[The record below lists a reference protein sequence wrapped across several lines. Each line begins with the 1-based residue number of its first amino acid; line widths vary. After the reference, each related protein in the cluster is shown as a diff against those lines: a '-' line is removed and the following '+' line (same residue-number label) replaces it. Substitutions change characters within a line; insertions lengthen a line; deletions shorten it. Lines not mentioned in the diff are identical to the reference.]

1 MRLCIHASILLT
13 VFFLQEASLTHAGTL
28 LLKNGIF
35 HTMSHQPVVK
45 GDLLIQN
52 QKIAMIADRITSPAD
67 AIMDLE
73 EAHVYPGM
81 IAMTTTLGLLEINS
95 VRATLDTTEVGQWTP
110 EVLSWRAV
118 NPSSELLPVARANGI
133 THAQPIPLG
142 GTLSGQSGLLQ
153 LDGWTLEDMLVKPSV
168 GYHLFWPSAAIQH
181 TPKALMAQ
189 PSNWKNPKDQ
199 KTAHRKKVE
208 AITEFLASSKAYVQ
222 GLRSNETLSP
232 IPSWEAM
239 IAWVEGQE
247 PLFIHASE
255 HRQIQSVLDWV
266 ETNASKVVLVGGRDA
281 WKSAHR
287 LADLKVP
294 VVYEHTFTLPQ
305 DDTASYDVQFT
316 APSIL
321 YRAGVKVIF
330 SEGSNRFA
338 ASAVRNLP
346 YAAAQAAAFGLP
358 EDEAMKG
365 ITRYPAEVLGMGH
378 RIGSLKTGMEASL
391 VTLNG
396 PLLDIRSQVTHMW
409 IKGKPVSLESRH
421 TRLYEKYRKRP
432 KVPER

>member
-13 VFFLQEASLTHAGTL
+13 VFFLQEASLTHAGDPPI
-28 LLKNGIF
+28 KKRIF

-67 AIMDLE
+67 AVMDLE

-110 EVLSWRAV
+110 GGPILARRQPLVRTST
-118 NPSSELLPVARANGI
+118 VARANGI

-189 PSNWKNPKDQ
+189 PSNWKTPRIKKQ
-199 KTAHRKKVE
+199 PIEKVE

-232 IPSWEAM
+232 IPNWEAM
-239 IAWVEGQE
+239 RAWVEGAE

-266 ETNASKVVLVGGRDA
+266 ETNASKAVLAGGRDA

-305 DDTASYDVQFT
+305 DDTASHDVQFT

-358 EDEAMKG
+358 EDEAMK
-365 ITRYPAEVLGMGH
+365 VL
-378 RIGSLKTGMEASL
+378 RAT
-391 VTLNG
+391 
-396 PLLDIRSQVTHMW
+396 
-409 IKGKPVSLESRH
+409 
-421 TRLYEKYRKRP
+421 RP
-432 KVPER
+432 KCWAWVIGLEV

>member
-35 HTMSHQPVVK
+35 HTRSHQPVVK

-52 QKIAMIADRITSPAD
+52 LKIAMIADRITSPAD
-67 AIMDLE
+67 AVMDLE

-239 IAWVEGQE
+239 TAWVEGQE

-281 WKSAHR
+281 WKSSCEILEHNSSRDRIVVRRSRILRDSERSIRRAGNKR
-287 LADLKVP
+287 VLADLGVNVKLRFS
-294 VVYEHTFTLPQ
+294 T
-305 DDTASYDVQFT
+305 DASVAKAI
-316 APSIL
+316 APRRGLGRTRHIEVNQL
-321 YRAGVKVIF
+321 WFAG
-330 SEGSNRFA
+330 
-338 ASAVRNLP
+338 
-346 YAAAQAAAFGLP
+346 
-358 EDEAMKG
+358 ED
-365 ITRYPAEVLGMGH
+365 
-378 RIGSLKTGMEASL
+378 
-391 VTLNG
+391 
-396 PLLDIRSQVTHMW
+396 
-409 IKGKPVSLESRH
+409 
-421 TRLYEKYRKRP
+421 
-432 KVPER
+432 